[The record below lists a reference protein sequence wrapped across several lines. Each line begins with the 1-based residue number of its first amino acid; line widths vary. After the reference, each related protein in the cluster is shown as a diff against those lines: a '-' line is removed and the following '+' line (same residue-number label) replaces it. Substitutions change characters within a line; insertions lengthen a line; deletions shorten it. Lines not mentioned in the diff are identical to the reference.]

1 MDKGGAPNS
10 SGIDSNNIATVHIAL
25 FSQIVHSAQDVGLQV
40 QLTMMSFSPFQISLC
55 WAVLSAILFGL
66 CSYLI
71 LVLEKIPGVSSNV
84 KLGMIWSYCGTIVVV
99 PFALKSRNPWFE
111 HYPDHLRRRTIGV
124 AISMLGGISMG
135 FSFVCLQNAFAIDPR
150 NAAPLQAVVAAD
162 VIVFAIYCHFV
173 YNEKLNSIQWF
184 SVILLVV
191 SIAVMSLGAS
201 TDASD
206 DIEEVSTERH
216 QDAIVWAFGGMCCF
230 FLLNIT
236 LRLRFTFPIT
246 PSGDFSF
253 RMLTVGAM
261 GLVTLTV
268 SAYTGS
274 FQKEMLPLSARTWH
288 LWGLSLAVAFLQG
301 LGTSAVVQAFK
312 HPASSNIT
320 VAIMGCGCIV
330 VLVLEV
336 VFDRV
341 LPGMWQLAG
350 MALAVVSVM
359 LMSLSGR
366 DYSHPCSDAVSSP
379 VSSPVSP
386 PYGAF

>member
-1 MDKGGAPNS
+1 M
-10 SGIDSNNIATVHIAL
+10 
-25 FSQIVHSAQDVGLQV
+25 
-40 QLTMMSFSPFQISLC
+40 
-55 WAVLSAILFGL
+55 LSAILFGL

-71 LVLEKIPGVSSNV
+71 MVSGQIPGVSSNV

-111 HYPDHLRRRTIGV
+111 DYPEHLRRRAIGV
-124 AISMLGGISMG
+124 AISMLGGFSMG

-162 VIVFAIYCHFV
+162 VIIFAIYCHFV
-173 YNEKLNSIQWF
+173 YNEKLNSIQWG

-191 SIAVMSLGAS
+191 SITVMSLGAS
-201 TDASD
+201 NDASD
-206 DIEEVSTERH
+206 VIEEVSTENEL
-216 QDAIVWAFGGMCCF
+216 DAIAWAFGGMCCF
-230 FLLNIT
+230 FILNVT

-261 GLVTLTV
+261 GLVTLVV

-274 FQKEMLPLSARTWH
+274 LQQEMLPMSARTWT
-288 LWGLSLAVAFLQG
+288 LCGLSLAVALLQG

-330 VLVLEV
+330 VLALEV

-341 LPGMWQLAG
+341 LPGMWQLTG

-359 LMSLSGR
+359 MMSLTGR
-366 DYSHPCSDAVSSP
+366 DYSHQCSDAVSSP
-379 VSSPVSP
+379 ATVSSPISSPVSP
-386 PYGAF
+386 CGAL